1 MGDTRVAVGGYALQ
15 KAGLTPFYPGVI
27 QQTTKAPQYHRWNM
41 PPVVMY
47 YAPDID
53 GDSRHIAY
61 TVSSFFSKLAIPT
74 PERAIVDNIRH
85 QDIFEEYFLVE
96 ALKSYMAKH
105 GDNEEGL
112 ALLRQVA
119 EEYGQAEQLEY
130 WLEEARNDW
139 EV

>member
-1 MGDTRVAVGGYALQ
+1 MRT
-15 KAGLTPFYPGVI
+15 GLASFYPGVV
-27 QQTTKAPQYHRWNM
+27 QQTTTVPELDNKRIGRITL
-41 PPVVMY
+41 Y
-47 YAPDID
+47 YVPDITMD
-53 GDSRHIAY
+53 RQHIREELISY
-61 TVSSFFSKLAIPT
+61 FSALAIPT

-96 ALKSYMAKH
+96 ALKSYMDKH
-105 GDNEEGL
+105 GDNEDGL

-119 EEYGQAEQLEY
+119 DEYGQAEQLEY